1 LFGIFR
7 NASTSQSIQQFP
19 KSLFGQLFTIGL
31 LLNIPDISNCMNGK
45 QYLSADKGI
54 RSAGDPHLALSSIA
68 APAEVESRIPK
79 NASDGRKV
87 L

>member
-1 LFGIFR
+1 
-7 NASTSQSIQQFP
+7 
-19 KSLFGQLFTIGL
+19 
-31 LLNIPDISNCMNGK
+31 MNGK

-68 APAEVESRIPK
+68 APAEVESRIPE